1 MISRFLTSVKTTFS
15 PFNPRSGKTAR
26 SFLALLPPNARS
38 SGMKIEVTML
48 PRTASTQ
55 PGTLSLQFKDGK
67 QMSLD
72 IDTMKIREIERE
84 VDRHSR
90 TLVRQEELNG

>member
-1 MISRFLTSVKTTFS
+1 MISRFLTSVKTSFS
-15 PFNPRSGKTAR
+15 PFNPQSGKTAR

-38 SGMKIEVTML
+38 NGMKIEVKLL
-48 PRTASTQ
+48 PRSASTQ
-55 PGTLSLQFKDGK
+55 PGTLALKFKDGK
-67 QMSLD
+67 EMKLD
-72 IDTMKIREIERE
+72 IDTLKIRDIERE